1 VRLGRE
7 FASEGWMLEMRL
19 RASNKVCN
27 RGDRGKFPKSWM
39 SLSVK
44 SMASCGYC
52 IDTLTSAYPRN
63 SEKDLHQQHPSSL

>member
-1 VRLGRE
+1 
-7 FASEGWMLEMRL
+7 MLEMRL
-19 RASNKVCN
+19 RASNRVCN

-52 IDTLTSAYPRN
+52 IDTSTSAFPRN
-63 SEKDLHQQHPSSL
+63 WGKDLRQQHPSFL